1 MTHTHI
7 YVYMYIY
14 IYDMPLIVLYSINIL
29 DHSVVV
35 DSIVRIHTLT
45 YIIPH
50 LTLIPSDLIAKSPPP
65 SGMQQVNNVKLSYDL
80 LNGFYR

>member
-1 MTHTHI
+1 
-7 YVYMYIY
+7 
-14 IYDMPLIVLYSINIL
+14 MPLIILHAINIL
-29 DHSVVV
+29 DHIGVV
-35 DSIVRIHTLT
+35 DSIVRIHALT
-45 YIIPH
+45 YITPH